1 MWRALRSNGV
11 NEYYITGDASD
22 YEKFQKWC
30 ETMPYLIGN
39 PLYHWC
45 HLELKKYF
53 GLDLLLNSEN
63 CAVIWQ
69 HCNQKL
75 SQESHRFQSLLKES
89 RVDTLCT
96 TDDPLSDL
104 SYHDKLNRSEFSVQV
119 LPTFRADS
127 LIEIENQS
135 NFQRHSIHWR
145 SSLTLMSSI
154 LQATLKQ
161 SRLVWTILPSI
172 TVDYLT

>member
-1 MWRALRSNGV
+1 MSITSQVMRVIMKSFKSGV
-11 NEYYITGDASD
+11 RPCRILSAIRCISGVT
-22 YEKFQKWC
+22 
-30 ETMPYLIGN
+30 
-39 PLYHWC
+39 
-45 HLELKKYF
+45 LELKKYF

-135 NFQRHSIHWR
+135 NFQNTLNSLAFITDNNCRRFRKLR
-145 SSLTLMSSI
+145 SSNHVSCGLFCT
-154 LQATLKQ
+154 A
-161 SRLVWTILPSI
+161 
-172 TVDYLT
+172 